1 MSDQD
6 PESAIQILRDAIEV
20 KIKEN
25 QREILIF

>member
-20 KIKEN
+20 KKKKIKEKYG
-25 QREILIF
+25 IF